1 MKFNLLVTG
10 YDSELTLTA
19 RSVAPEMDSSCS
31 ALCQIWLNQQF
42 STSNGP
48 NIKCN

>member
-1 MKFNLLVTG
+1 MKFNLLVKG
-10 YDSELTLTA
+10 YECELALTA

-31 ALCQIWLNQQF
+31 ALCQIWLNHQF